1 MRIAFAE
8 DDRRLRTSVA
18 RGRRE
23 AWCVVDQAATGA
35 HMPGL
40 IESNDYD
47 AINVDVLTIRLR
59 ENPSSC

>member
-18 RGRRE
+18 RGLRE

-40 IESNDYD
+40 IESNGHD
-47 AINVDVLTIRLR
+47 AIHVNVLTIRLR
-59 ENPSSC
+59 ENRTPC